1 MVPVGAG
8 AVVGVVGVRV
18 AVNVTGEFTSDTGCD
33 EATAKVVPSCSPV
46 PVTVM
51 TSGLPAALLTTL
63 KFALINPTES
73 GSKTTSSVQ
82 FELAGTFTGKLT
94 PHVPLDARAKLGD
107 DEVTNES
114 IKAALPEFV
123 TVTV

>member
-8 AVVGVVGVRV
+8 AVVGVVGVIV
-18 AVNVTGEFTSDTGCD
+18 AVKVTDEFTFDTGCD
-33 EATAKVVPSCSPV
+33 ETSAKLVPSCSPV

-51 TSGLPAALLTTL
+51 KSGLPAALLTTL

-82 FELAGTFTGKLT
+82 FELAGTFTGKLM

-107 DEVTNES
+107 DGVTDES
-114 IKAALPEFV
+114 VKAALPEFV